1 MEDSVILASNRSWQE
16 PLQLPVLLHGLATGL
31 QGMES
36 KVGHS
41 HFTDLLPGLWD
52 LYGNVDGLHGRLDAT
67 IWLDMLDM
75 KVV

>member
-1 MEDSVILASNRSWQE
+1 
-16 PLQLPVLLHGLATGL
+16 
-31 QGMES
+31 MES

-52 LYGNVDGLHGRLDAT
+52 PHGNVDGLHGRLDAT

-75 KVV
+75 EFDCVNSLF

>member
-1 MEDSVILASNRSWQE
+1 
-16 PLQLPVLLHGLATGL
+16 
-31 QGMES
+31 MES